1 MASEI
6 RVKIFLGYLQNGEI
20 KMHLNQSESWQR
32 AKLLNEQLLSE
43 ARQDEKEYIGVWLD
57 APLSLQVVKNT
68 KQEVKTQL
76 QLYCPK
82 IKLDAHAFFLFP
94 QAFIG

>member
-1 MASEI
+1 ASTI
-6 RVKIFLGYLQNGEI
+6 RVKIFLGCRQNGEI

-32 AKLLNEQLLSE
+32 SKLLNEQLLSE
-43 ARQDEKEYIGVWLD
+43 AWQNEKEYIGVWLD
-57 APLSLQVVKNT
+57 APLSLQTVKNA

-82 IKLDAHAFFLFP
+82 LKLDPHAFFLFP